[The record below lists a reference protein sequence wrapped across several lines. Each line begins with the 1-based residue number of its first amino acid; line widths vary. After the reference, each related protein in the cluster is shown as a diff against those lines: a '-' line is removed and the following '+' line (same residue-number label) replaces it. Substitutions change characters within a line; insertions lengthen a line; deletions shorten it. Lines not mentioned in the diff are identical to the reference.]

1 MAPTASVSRIASRI
15 KALPAPSVKRLLRTA
30 GYTMSDVA
38 RLNRRH
44 HSLVWRV
51 IRKQSKSD
59 AVWQR
64 IAWCIN
70 HPKNGG
76 RP

>member
-1 MAPTASVSRIASRI
+1 MTTSTGETHSATRI
-15 KALPAPSVKRLLRTA
+15 KTLPAPSVKRLLREA

-59 AVWQR
+59 AVWAR
-64 IAWCIN
+64 IAWCLD
-70 HPKNGG
+70 HPRNGVK
-76 RP
+76 

>member
-1 MAPTASVSRIASRI
+1 MVETHIVTRIR
-15 KALPAPSVKRLLRTA
+15 ALPAPSVKRLLREA
-30 GYTMSDVA
+30 GYNMSDVA
-38 RLNRRH
+38 RLKPSRH
-44 HSLVWRV
+44 PSLVWRV

-76 RP
+76 RS